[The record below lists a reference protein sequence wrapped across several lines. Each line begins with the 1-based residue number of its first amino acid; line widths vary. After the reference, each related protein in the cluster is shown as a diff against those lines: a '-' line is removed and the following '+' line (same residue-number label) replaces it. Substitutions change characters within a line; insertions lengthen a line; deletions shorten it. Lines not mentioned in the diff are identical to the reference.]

1 MTKQNIDKKPPKGSV
16 KFSLSLSPEQK
27 KAKTQI
33 LKYPFNFIVGRAGSG
48 KTLLAVQIALDHSLK
63 ENLIKLL

>member
-16 KFSLSLSPEQK
+16 KFSLTLSPEQK
-27 KAKTQI
+27 KSKTQI
-33 LKYPFNFIVGRAGSG
+33 LKHPYNFVVGRAGSG
-48 KTLLAVQIALDHSLK
+48 KTLLAVQIALDQFLK